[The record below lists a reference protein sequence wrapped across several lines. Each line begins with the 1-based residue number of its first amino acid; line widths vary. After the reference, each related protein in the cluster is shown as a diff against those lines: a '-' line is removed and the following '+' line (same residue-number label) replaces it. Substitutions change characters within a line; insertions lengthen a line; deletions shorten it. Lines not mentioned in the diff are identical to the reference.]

1 MPTSR
6 KIMLVDDD
14 PAVRASLQFSLE
26 LQGFS
31 VDAFASSEEAL
42 ACVDWRS
49 AACLVIEQ
57 RLAEGNGLSLLSR
70 LRGLGTD
77 APVVILTTNPSRQL
91 QRQVAAAGASL
102 VEKPLLSDELI
113 AALRHL
119 TSSEDPTATVP
130 PSERAA

>member
-1 MPTSR
+1 MPSR

-14 PAVRASLQFSLE
+14 PAIRASLRFSLE

-31 VDAFASSEEAL
+31 VEAFASSEEAL
-42 ACVDWRS
+42 ACADWRS

-57 RLAEGNGLSLLSR
+57 RLAEGNGLSLLAR
-70 LRGLGTD
+70 LRRLGTN

-91 QRQVAAAGASL
+91 QQQVAAAGASL

-119 TSSEDPTATVP
+119 TSPGEGPAEALPDHH
-130 PSERAA
+130 AA